1 MESEIL
7 RDKDIIWQ
15 CVSCNK
21 CTYACPRDV
30 VPEGVM
36 KALSHWLELKGH
48 VKKSPSMVFD
58 EVFSEQVFQ
67 RGKIEEGRVMQRFF
81 KRTGQSLTQ
90 DWLIEMV
97 KRMLRHLPVTM
108 LTKLGLATLV
118 APSTSGWSGARAA
131 IEEYVHEQEHK
142 RRRALNLDA
151 LIEAASRDAEP
162 ATAGHGVKP

>member
-1 MESEIL
+1 
-7 RDKDIIWQ
+7 
-15 CVSCNK
+15 VSCNK

-36 KALSHWLELKGH
+36 KALSHWMELKGH
-48 VKKSPSMVFD
+48 VPKSPSMVFD

-81 KRTGQSLTQ
+81 KRTGQDLRQ
-90 DWLIEMV
+90 PWLIEMV

-108 LTKLGLATLV
+108 LTKLGLATVV

-142 RRRALNLDA
+142 RRRALGLDG
-151 LIEAASRDAEP
+151 LIAAAQRDAGP
-162 ATAGHGVKP
+162 AAAGQGAKS